1 METDFKGLHFAA
13 RTVRK
18 KGHSRG
24 VQEYAMSKPSC
35 KKTRTVEVQIMFEP
49 DRLEHHSLHK
59 AYRCLVPVLKRRLI
73 PHTTVI
79 DASTQVL
86 APARERT
93 MP

>member
-1 METDFKGLHFAA
+1 METDFKGLRFAA
-13 RTVRK
+13 RDVRQ

-24 VQEYAMSKPSC
+24 VQEYAMSKPSR

-49 DRLEHHSLHK
+49 NRLEQHWLHQ
-59 AYRCLVPVLKRRLI
+59 AYSCLVPVLKRRLI

-86 APARERT
+86 APARERN

>member
-24 VQEYAMSKPSC
+24 VREYVMSKPSR

-49 DRLEHHSLHK
+49 NRLEQHALHK
-59 AYRCLVPVLKRRLI
+59 AYSCLVPLLKRRLL
-73 PHTTVI
+73 PQTTAI
-79 DASTQVL
+79 EASSQTL
-86 APARERT
+86 APAKER
-93 MP
+93 